1 MKEKMMMKKPEQ
13 TTRSFKINLATI
25 EGDGSLPCP
34 KCGIII
40 SPEDQ
45 TEENY
50 KIVDTKIV
58 NNMLDELVIACGK
71 CGSTIRLTGF
81 QQV

>member
-1 MKEKMMMKKPEQ
+1 MMMKKPEQ
-13 TTRSFKINLATI
+13 TTRSFKINLTTI

-45 TEENY
+45 TEEKY
-50 KIVDTKIV
+50 KIVDTKVV
-58 NNMLDELVIACGK
+58 NNMLDELVIVCGN
-71 CGSTIRLTGF
+71 CGSTIKLTGF
-81 QQV
+81 QQF